1 MSIKQG
7 EYLKKLRNEHNLSQE
22 QLSEILGISRQSI
35 SKWEQG
41 NSAPDIENLTNL
53 SEYYGVSVDSLVKG
67 EPDGTAEEKIII
79 AEEKTESKEKENTP
93 DSSEKKKGH
102 TWLFAGFP
110 IIAVIGY
117 CVIGALFGG
126 KGWAFGWIVLLTI
139 PLFYTSVIAIR
150 KKKPIIFCYPVL
162 VLMIYLVLGLA
173 FSLWHPLWIIFLT
186 IPLFYIITARIGKK

>member
-7 EYLKKLRNEHNLSQE
+7 EYLKKLRAEHNLSQE

-67 EPDGTAEEKIII
+67 EPDEFINGESITVA
-79 AEEKTESKEKENTP
+79 EKTEEKEDTP

-102 TWLFAGFP
+102 SWLFAGFP
-110 IIAVIGY
+110 FIAVIGY

-139 PLFYTSVIAIR
+139 PLFYTSVIAIK
-150 KKKPIIFCYPVL
+150 KKKPIVFCYPVL
-162 VLMIYLVLGLA
+162 VLMIYLFLGLA

-186 IPLFYIITARIGKK
+186 IPLFYIITAKANKKR